1 MTTDQTREFPTPAEL
16 AKDVRRILA
25 GYVRL
30 KVSERRRFLW
40 FGTVFSVSGP
50 AETLE
55 RAAEEIRDL
64 QYGHWLDMQP

>member
-1 MTTDQTREFPTPAEL
+1 MEQTREFRVPAEL
-16 AKDVRRILA
+16 VQDVRRILSSYA
-25 GYVRL
+25 RL

-40 FGTVFSVSGP
+40 FGIVFSVSGP